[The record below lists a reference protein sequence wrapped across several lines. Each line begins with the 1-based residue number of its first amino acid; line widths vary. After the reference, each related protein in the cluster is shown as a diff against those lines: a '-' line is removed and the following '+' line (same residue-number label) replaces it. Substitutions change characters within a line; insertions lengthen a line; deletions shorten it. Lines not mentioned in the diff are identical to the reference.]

1 MAVPKIPVTDDS
13 VYDEPTVDPRDD
25 FLEKTKI
32 ELLIRAANLCSRCK
46 VFTVGSTHAGNRKN
60 SIGVAAHICA
70 AASGRGAKRYDPDQ
84 SKAERKHYDNG
95 IWMCYSCSKLI
106 DNEEI
111 LHTVAFLKDMKA
123 RHEVYASKWVGVVP
137 MAPFEADNHIRAGI
151 IQASVFLA
159 TRQGSPANFDI
170 SAVVEGYEE
179 AINALDPNFR
189 VVVTS
194 TSKHVQ
200 HEIIPNGKAI
210 PDVKMVFS
218 RANYEGVANAWKTM
232 VETGGD
238 LKLTTE
244 QFQFRG
250 SPLFESL
257 NEVSPNTQ
265 LIISRVK
272 KKFDTTVYFVAGSE
286 RFELGSGDAYVTDG
300 TKKIEIEGVVLDGF
314 FTYKYSGVVDAG
326 LETSF
331 SYHQSAWLGQ
341 PFNNI
346 KNYHRIKKAYDFLMV
361 HPNAAIDVE
370 VHAYG
375 STLSMGVS
383 PKTEYS
389 VFHERFK
396 FIIELAEIL
405 ISVSRKVNKRL
416 CFKTVEIGVQD
427 IDLLLA
433 CSLVIDGPVGFKLN
447 AGSYICDVPVAIDD
461 KLKFDTL
468 QSEDSDEPLH
478 MTISPLVNLYG
489 NWISFPKLT
498 RTYSAYDVA
507 YTSRLDDHGSNTI
520 ICVISANDKT
530 EFCSYFDPDGVYL
543 LNDESELGVIEV
555 KE

>member
-1 MAVPKIPVTDDS
+1 MAVSTISATDYTADDEPKI
-13 VYDEPTVDPRDD
+13 DPRDD
-25 FLEKTKI
+25 FSEKTKI

-46 VFTVGSTHAGNRKN
+46 VFTVGSTYAGNRKN

-70 AASGRGAKRYDPDQ
+70 AASGRGAKRYDADQ
-84 SKAERKHYDNG
+84 SKAERTHYDNG

-111 LHTVAFLKDMKA
+111 LHTVAFLKEMKA
-123 RHEVYASKWVGVVP
+123 LHEVYASKWVGVVP
-137 MAPFEADNHIRAGI
+137 MAPFEADNQIRAGI

-170 SAVVEGYEE
+170 SAVVKGYEE
-179 AINALDPNFR
+179 TINALDPNFR

-200 HEIIPNGKAI
+200 HEIIPNGKVI
-210 PDVKMVFS
+210 PDIKMIFP
-218 RANYEGVANAWKTM
+218 RANYDAVTNAWKTM
-232 VETGGD
+232 IETGGD

-272 KKFDTTVYFVAGSE
+272 RKFDTTIYFVAGSE
-286 RFELGSGDAYVTDG
+286 RFELGAGDAYVADG
-300 TKKIEIEGVVLDGF
+300 TKKIEIEGSVLDGF

-331 SYHQSAWLGQ
+331 NYHQSAWLGQ
-341 PFNNI
+341 PFDNI

-370 VHAYG
+370 IHACG
-375 STLSMGVS
+375 TTLSMGVS
-383 PKTEYS
+383 SDTKYS

-396 FIIELAEIL
+396 FVIELVEIL
-405 ISVSRKVNKRL
+405 ISVSRKVNTRL
-416 CFKTVEIGVQD
+416 CFNAVEIGVQD
-427 IDLLLA
+427 LELLLA
-433 CSLVIDGPVGFKLN
+433 CSLVMDGPVRFKLS
-447 AGSYICDVPVAIDD
+447 AGSYICDVPVSSDD
-461 KLKFDTL
+461 KFKFDTL
-468 QSEDSDEPLH
+468 ESEDSDEPLH
-478 MTISPLVNLYG
+478 MTINPLVNLYG

-498 RTYSAYDVA
+498 RTYSAYDVE
-507 YTSRLDDHGSNTI
+507 YTSRPDDHGGDAI
-520 ICVISANDKT
+520 ICMISANDKT
-530 EFCSYFDPDGVYL
+530 EFCSYLDPDGVYSVT
-543 LNDESELGVIEV
+543 DESELDVVEA